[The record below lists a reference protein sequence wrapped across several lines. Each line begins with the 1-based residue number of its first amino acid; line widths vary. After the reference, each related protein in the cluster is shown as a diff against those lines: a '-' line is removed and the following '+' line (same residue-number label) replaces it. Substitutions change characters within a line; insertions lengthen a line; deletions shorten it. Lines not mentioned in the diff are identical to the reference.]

1 MKTSAAFASI
11 LVSVIALTG
20 CEDTKRVF
28 GKTKEAP
35 DEFAVYRRA
44 PLSLP
49 PDSDLRPPTPG
60 VSRPQVVNPRDQAR
74 AALSLSAKKT
84 DKVALSKSEDI
95 TRLSNGE
102 RALLALTGAN
112 KANPQIRQLV
122 EQKTAD
128 LYETNE
134 TFTDKMV
141 FWRSKNKGVVLDP
154 QKELKRIREAQ
165 SLGKPLNSKDI
176 PKDIPSVTRKR
187 KGLLEGI
194 FD

>member
-20 CEDTKRVF
+20 CEETKRVF

-74 AALSLSAKKT
+74 AALGLSAKKT
-84 DKVALSKSEDI
+84 DKVDLSKSEDI

-112 KANPQIRQLV
+112 KANPQIRKLV
-122 EQKTAD
+122 EEKTAD

-134 TFTDKMV
+134 TLTDKMV
-141 FWRSKNKGVVLDP
+141 FWRSKNKGVALDP

-165 SLGKPLNSKDI
+165 SLGKPLNSKDTPI
-176 PKDIPSVTRKR
+176 VTRR
-187 KGLLEGI
+187 KKGALEGI

>member
-20 CEDTKRVF
+20 CEETKRVF

-74 AALSLSAKKT
+74 AALGLSAKKT
-84 DKVALSKSEDI
+84 DKVDLSKSEDI

-112 KANPQIRQLV
+112 KANPQIRKLV
-122 EQKTAD
+122 EEKTAD

-134 TFTDKMV
+134 TFIDKMV
-141 FWRSKNKGVVLDP
+141 FWRSKNKGVALDP

-165 SLGKPLNSKDI
+165 SLGKPLSS
-176 PKDIPSVTRKR
+176 KDIPSVTRKR

>member
-20 CEDTKRVF
+20 CEETKRVF

-74 AALSLSAKKT
+74 AALGLSAKKT
-84 DKVALSKSEDI
+84 DKVDLSKSEDI

-112 KANPQIRQLV
+112 KANPQIRKLV
-122 EQKTAD
+122 EEKTAD

-141 FWRSKNKGVVLDP
+141 FWRSKNKGVALDP

-165 SLGKPLNSKDI
+165 SLGKPLNSNDI
-176 PKDIPSVTRKR
+176 PIVKRRK
-187 KGLLEGI
+187 KGALEGI

>member
-1 MKTSAAFASI
+1 MKTSAAFALI

-20 CEDTKRVF
+20 CEETKRVF

-35 DEFAVYRRA
+35 NEFAVYRRA

-74 AALSLSAKKT
+74 AALGLSAKKT
-84 DKVALSKSEDI
+84 DKVDLSKSEDI

-112 KANPQIRQLV
+112 KANPQIRKLV
-122 EQKTAD
+122 EEKTAE

-141 FWRSKNKGVVLDP
+141 FWRSKNKGVALDP

-165 SLGKPLNSKDI
+165 SLGKPLNSN
-176 PKDIPSVTRKR
+176 DIPSVTRKK
-187 KGLLEGI
+187 KGLLEGV

>member
-20 CEDTKRVF
+20 CEETKRVF

-74 AALSLSAKKT
+74 AALGLSAKKT
-84 DKVALSKSEDI
+84 DKVDLSKLENI
-95 TRLSNGE
+95 TKLSNGE

-112 KANPQIRQLV
+112 KAKPQIRKLV
-122 EQKTAD
+122 EEKTAD

-141 FWRSKNKGVVLDP
+141 FWRSKNKGVALDP

-165 SLGKPLNSKDI
+165 SLGKPLNSNDI
-176 PKDIPSVTRKR
+176 PIVTRKK
-187 KGLLEGI
+187 KGTLEGI

>member
-11 LVSVIALTG
+11 LISVIALTG
-20 CEDTKRVF
+20 CEETKRVF

-35 DEFAVYRRA
+35 DEFAVYPRA

-60 VSRPQVVNPRDQAR
+60 VSRPQVVNPRAQAR
-74 AALSLSAKKT
+74 AALGLSAKKT
-84 DKVALSKSEDI
+84 DKVDLSKSEDI

-112 KANPQIRQLV
+112 KANPQIRKLV
-122 EQKTAD
+122 EEKTAD

-141 FWRSKNKGVVLDP
+141 FWRSKNKGVALDP

-176 PKDIPSVTRKR
+176 PGDIPSVTRKR

>member
-1 MKTSAAFASI
+1 MKTGAAFVSI

-20 CEDTKRVF
+20 CEETKRVF

-74 AALSLSAKKT
+74 AALGLSAKIT
-84 DKVALSKSEDI
+84 DKVDLSKSEDI

-112 KANPQIRQLV
+112 KANPQIRKLV

-141 FWRSKNKGVVLDP
+141 FWRSKNKGVTLDP

>member
-11 LVSVIALTG
+11 LISVIALTG
-20 CEDTKRVF
+20 CEETKRVF
-28 GKTKEAP
+28 GKSKEAP

-49 PDSDLRPPTPG
+49 PDSGLRPPTPG

-74 AALSLSAKKT
+74 AALGLSAKKT
-84 DKVALSKSEDI
+84 DKVDLSKSEDI

-112 KANPQIRQLV
+112 KANPQIRKLV

-141 FWRSKNKGVVLDP
+141 FWRSKNKGVALDP

-165 SLGKPLNSKDI
+165 SLGKPLNSNDI
-176 PKDIPSVTRKR
+176 PIVTRR
-187 KGLLEGI
+187 KKGALEGI

>member
-11 LVSVIALTG
+11 LISVIALTG
-20 CEDTKRVF
+20 CEETKRAF
-28 GKTKEAP
+28 GKIKEAP

-60 VSRPQVVNPRDQAR
+60 VSRPQVQNPRDQAR
-74 AALSLSAKKT
+74 AALGLSAKKT
-84 DKVALSKSEDI
+84 DKVDLSKSEDI

-112 KANPQIRQLV
+112 RANPQIRLLV
-122 EQKTAD
+122 EKKTAD
-128 LYETNE
+128 LYENE
-134 TFTDKMV
+134 TFTDQMV
-141 FWRSKNKGVVLDP
+141 FWRSKKKGVVLDP
-154 QKELKRIREAQ
+154 EKELKRIREAQ
-165 SLGKPLNSKDI
+165 SLGKPLNSN
-176 PKDIPSVTRKR
+176 DIPSVTRKKK

>member
-20 CEDTKRVF
+20 CEETKRVF

-74 AALSLSAKKT
+74 AALGLSAKKT
-84 DKVALSKSEDI
+84 DKVDLSKSEDI

-112 KANPQIRQLV
+112 KANPQIRKLV

-141 FWRSKNKGVVLDP
+141 FWRSKNKGVALDP

-165 SLGKPLNSKDI
+165 SLGKPLNSN
-176 PKDIPSVTRKR
+176 DIPSVTRKK

>member
-1 MKTSAAFASI
+1 MKTSAAFVSI

-20 CEDTKRVF
+20 CEETKRVF

-74 AALSLSAKKT
+74 AALGLSAKKT
-84 DKVALSKSEDI
+84 DKVDLSKSEDI

-112 KANPQIRQLV
+112 KAKPQIRKLV
-122 EQKTAD
+122 EEKTAD

-134 TFTDKMV
+134 TLTDKMV
-141 FWRSKNKGVVLDP
+141 FWRSKNKGVALDP

-176 PKDIPSVTRKR
+176 PSVTRRK

>member
-20 CEDTKRVF
+20 CEETKRVF

>member
-20 CEDTKRVF
+20 CEETKRVF

-74 AALSLSAKKT
+74 AALGLSAKKT
-84 DKVALSKSEDI
+84 DKVDLSKSEDI

-112 KANPQIRQLV
+112 KANPQIRKLV
-122 EQKTAD
+122 EEKTAD

-141 FWRSKNKGVVLDP
+141 FWRSKNKGVALDP

-165 SLGKPLNSKDI
+165 SLGKPLSS
-176 PKDIPSVTRKR
+176 KDIPSVTRKR

>member
-20 CEDTKRVF
+20 CEETKRVF

-74 AALSLSAKKT
+74 AALGLSAKKT
-84 DKVALSKSEDI
+84 DKVDLSKSEDI

-112 KANPQIRQLV
+112 KANPQIRKLV
-122 EQKTAD
+122 EEKTAD

-141 FWRSKNKGVVLDP
+141 FWRSKNKGVALDP

-165 SLGKPLNSKDI
+165 SLGKPLNSN
-176 PKDIPSVTRKR
+176 DIPSVTRKK

>member
-1 MKTSAAFASI
+1 MKTSAAFAII
-11 LVSVIALTG
+11 LISVIALTG
-20 CEDTKRVF
+20 CEETKRVF
-28 GKTKEAP
+28 GKSKEAP

-44 PLSLP
+44 PLTLP

-60 VSRPQVVNPRDQAR
+60 VSRPQVVNPRDRAR
-74 AALSLSAKKT
+74 AALGLSAKKT
-84 DKVALSKSEDI
+84 DKVDLSKSEDI

-112 KANPQIRQLV
+112 KANPQIRNLV
-122 EQKTAD
+122 EKNTAD
-128 LYETNE
+128 LYENNE

-141 FWRSKNKGVVLDP
+141 FWRSKKKGVALDP
-154 QKELKRIREAQ
+154 EKELKRIREAQ
-165 SLGKPLNSKDI
+165 SLGKPLNSN
-176 PKDIPSVTRKR
+176 DIPSVTRKKK

>member
-20 CEDTKRVF
+20 CEETKRVF

-74 AALSLSAKKT
+74 AALGLSAKIT
-84 DKVALSKSEDI
+84 DKVDLSKSEDI

-112 KANPQIRQLV
+112 KANPQIRKLV
-122 EQKTAD
+122 EEKTAD

-134 TFTDKMV
+134 TLTDKMV
-141 FWRSKNKGVVLDP
+141 FWRSKNKGVALDP

-176 PKDIPSVTRKR
+176 PSVTRKR

>member
-20 CEDTKRVF
+20 CEETKRVF

-74 AALSLSAKKT
+74 AALGLSAKKT
-84 DKVALSKSEDI
+84 DKVDLSKSEDI

-112 KANPQIRQLV
+112 KANPQIRKLV
-122 EQKTAD
+122 EEKTAD

-134 TFTDKMV
+134 TLTDKMV
-141 FWRSKNKGVVLDP
+141 FWRSKNKGVALDP

-176 PKDIPSVTRKR
+176 PSVTRKR

>member
-20 CEDTKRVF
+20 CEETKRVF

-74 AALSLSAKKT
+74 AALGLSAKKT
-84 DKVALSKSEDI
+84 DKVDLSKSEDI

-112 KANPQIRQLV
+112 KANPQIRKLV
-122 EQKTAD
+122 VEKTAD

-141 FWRSKNKGVVLDP
+141 FWRSKKKGVALDP
-154 QKELKRIREAQ
+154 EKELKRIREAQ

-176 PKDIPSVTRKR
+176 PSVTRKR

>member
-1 MKTSAAFASI
+1 MNTSAAFASI

-20 CEDTKRVF
+20 CEETKRVF

-74 AALSLSAKKT
+74 AALGLSAKKT
-84 DKVALSKSEDI
+84 DKVDLSKSEDI

-112 KANPQIRQLV
+112 KANPQIRKLV

-141 FWRSKNKGVVLDP
+141 FWRSKNKGVALDP

-176 PKDIPSVTRKR
+176 PSVTRKR

>member
-1 MKTSAAFASI
+1 MKTSAAFALI

-20 CEDTKRVF
+20 CEETKRVF

-74 AALSLSAKKT
+74 AALGLSAKKT
-84 DKVALSKSEDI
+84 DKVDLSKSEDI

-112 KANPQIRQLV
+112 KANPQIRKLV
-122 EQKTAD
+122 EEKTAD
-128 LYETNE
+128 LYENNE
-134 TFTDKMV
+134 TFTDKMI
-141 FWRSKNKGVVLDP
+141 FWRSKSKGIALDP
-154 QKELKRIREAQ
+154 EKELKRIREAQ
-165 SLGKPLNSKDI
+165 SLGKPLNSN
-176 PKDIPSVTRKR
+176 DIPSVTRKK

>member
-20 CEDTKRVF
+20 CEETKRVF

-74 AALSLSAKKT
+74 AALGLSAKKT
-84 DKVALSKSEDI
+84 DKVDLSKSEDI

-112 KANPQIRQLV
+112 KANPQIRKLV
-122 EQKTAD
+122 EEKTAD

-134 TFTDKMV
+134 TLTDKMV
-141 FWRSKNKGVVLDP
+141 FWRSKKKGVALDP

-176 PKDIPSVTRKR
+176 PSVTRKR

>member
-11 LVSVIALTG
+11 LISVIALTG
-20 CEDTKRVF
+20 CEETKRAF

-74 AALSLSAKKT
+74 AALGLSAKIT
-84 DKVALSKSEDI
+84 DKVDLSKSEDI

-112 KANPQIRQLV
+112 KANPQIRKLV
-122 EQKTAD
+122 EEKTAD
-128 LYETNE
+128 LYENNE

-141 FWRSKNKGVVLDP
+141 FWRSKDKGVALDP
-154 QKELKRIREAQ
+154 EKELKRIREAQ
-165 SLGKPLNSKDI
+165 SLGKPLNSN
-176 PKDIPSVTRKR
+176 DIPSVTRKK

>member
-20 CEDTKRVF
+20 CEETKRVF
-28 GKTKEAP
+28 GKAKEAP

-74 AALSLSAKKT
+74 AALGLSAKKT
-84 DKVALSKSEDI
+84 DKVDLSKSEDI

-112 KANPQIRQLV
+112 KANPQIRTLV

-141 FWRSKNKGVVLDP
+141 FWRSKNKGVALDP

-165 SLGKPLNSKDI
+165 SLGKPLNSN
-176 PKDIPSVTRKR
+176 DIPSVTRKR

>member
-1 MKTSAAFASI
+1 MKTSAAFVSI

-20 CEDTKRVF
+20 CEETKRVF

-74 AALSLSAKKT
+74 AALGLPAKKT
-84 DKVALSKSEDI
+84 DKVDLSKSEDI

-112 KANPQIRQLV
+112 KANPQIRKLV
-122 EQKTAD
+122 EEKTAD

-141 FWRSKNKGVVLDP
+141 FWRSKNKGVALDP

-176 PKDIPSVTRKR
+176 PSVTRKR

>member
-20 CEDTKRVF
+20 CEETKRVF

-74 AALSLSAKKT
+74 AALGLSAKKT
-84 DKVALSKSEDI
+84 DKVDLSKSEDI

-112 KANPQIRQLV
+112 KANPQIRKLV
-122 EQKTAD
+122 EEKTAD

-141 FWRSKNKGVVLDP
+141 FWRPKNKGVALDP
-154 QKELKRIREAQ
+154 EKELKRIREAQ
-165 SLGKPLNSKDI
+165 SLGKPLNSNDI
-176 PKDIPSVTRKR
+176 PIVTRR
-187 KGLLEGI
+187 KKGALEGI

>member
-1 MKTSAAFASI
+1 MKTIAAFASI

-20 CEDTKRVF
+20 CEETKRVF

-74 AALSLSAKKT
+74 AALGLSAKKT
-84 DKVALSKSEDI
+84 DKVDLSKSEDI

-112 KANPQIRQLV
+112 KANPQIRKLV
-122 EQKTAD
+122 EQKAAD

-141 FWRSKNKGVVLDP
+141 FWRSKNKGVTLDP

>member
-1 MKTSAAFASI
+1 MKTSAAFVSI

-20 CEDTKRVF
+20 CEETKRVF

-74 AALSLSAKKT
+74 AALGLSAKKT
-84 DKVALSKSEDI
+84 DKVDLSKSEDI

-112 KANPQIRQLV
+112 KANPQIRKLV
-122 EQKTAD
+122 EEKTAD

-141 FWRSKNKGVVLDP
+141 FWRSKNKGVELDP
-154 QKELKRIREAQ
+154 EKELKRIREAQ
-165 SLGKPLNSKDI
+165 SLGKPLNSN
-176 PKDIPSVTRKR
+176 DIPSVTRKK

>member
-11 LVSVIALTG
+11 LIFVIALTG
-20 CEDTKRVF
+20 CEETKRAF
-28 GKTKEAP
+28 GKIKEAP

-60 VSRPQVVNPRDQAR
+60 VSRPQVQNPRDQAR
-74 AALSLSAKKT
+74 AALGLSAKNT
-84 DKVALSKSEDI
+84 DKVDLSKSEHI

-112 KANPQIRQLV
+112 TANPQIRNLV
-122 EQKTAD
+122 EKKTAD
-128 LYETNE
+128 LYENE

-141 FWRSKNKGVVLDP
+141 FWRSKKKGVALDP
-154 QKELKRIREAQ
+154 EKELKRIREAQ
-165 SLGKPLNSKDI
+165 SLGKPLNSN
-176 PKDIPSVTRKR
+176 DIPSVTRKK
-187 KGLLEGI
+187 KGFLEGI

>member
-1 MKTSAAFASI
+1 MKTSAAFATI
-11 LVSVIALTG
+11 LISVIALTG
-20 CEDTKRVF
+20 CEETKRVF

-44 PLSLP
+44 PLTLP

-60 VSRPQVVNPRDQAR
+60 VSRPQVVNPRDRAR
-74 AALSLSAKKT
+74 AAFGLSAKKI
-84 DKVALSKSEDI
+84 DKVDLSKSEDI

-112 KANPQIRQLV
+112 KANPQIRNLV
-122 EQKTAD
+122 EKKTAD
-128 LYETNE
+128 LYENNE

-141 FWRSKNKGVVLDP
+141 FWRSKKKGVALDP
-154 QKELKRIREAQ
+154 EKELKRIREAQ
-165 SLGKPLNSKDI
+165 SLGKPLNSN
-176 PKDIPSVTRKR
+176 DIPSVTRKK

>member
-1 MKTSAAFASI
+1 MKTSATFASFLI
-11 LVSVIALTG
+11 FIIALTG
-20 CEDTKRVF
+20 CEETKRVF

-74 AALSLSAKKT
+74 AALGLSAKKT
-84 DKVALSKSEDI
+84 DKVDLSKSEDI

-112 KANPQIRQLV
+112 KANPQIRELV
-122 EQKTAD
+122 EEKTSE
-128 LYETNE
+128 LYENNE
-134 TFTDKMV
+134 TITDKIV
-141 FWRSKNKGVVLDP
+141 FWRSRDKGVALDP
-154 QKELKRIREAQ
+154 EKELQRIREAQ
-165 SLGKPLNSKDI
+165 SLGKPLNSN
-176 PKDIPSVTRKR
+176 DIPSITRKK

>member
-20 CEDTKRVF
+20 CEETKRVF

-74 AALSLSAKKT
+74 AALGLSAKKT
-84 DKVALSKSEDI
+84 DKVDLSKLENI
-95 TRLSNGE
+95 TKLSNGE

-112 KANPQIRQLV
+112 KANPQIRKLV
-122 EQKTAD
+122 EEKTAD

-141 FWRSKNKGVVLDP
+141 FWRSKNKGVALDP

-165 SLGKPLNSKDI
+165 SLGKPLNSNDI
-176 PKDIPSVTRKR
+176 PIVKRRK
-187 KGLLEGI
+187 KGALEGI

>member
-1 MKTSAAFASI
+1 MKTSAAFVSI

-20 CEDTKRVF
+20 CEEAKRVF

-74 AALSLSAKKT
+74 AALGLSAKKT
-84 DKVALSKSEDI
+84 DKVDLSKSEDI

-112 KANPQIRQLV
+112 KANPQIRELV
-122 EQKTAD
+122 EGKTAD

-141 FWRSKNKGVVLDP
+141 FWRSKNKGVALDP

-176 PKDIPSVTRKR
+176 PRDIPSVTRKR
-187 KGLLEGI
+187 KGLFEGI

>member
-20 CEDTKRVF
+20 CEETKRVF

-74 AALSLSAKKT
+74 AALGLSAKKT
-84 DKVALSKSEDI
+84 DKVDLSKSEDI

-112 KANPQIRQLV
+112 KANPQIRKLV
-122 EQKTAD
+122 EEKTAD

-141 FWRSKNKGVVLDP
+141 FWRSKNKGVALDP
-154 QKELKRIREAQ
+154 EKELKRIREAQ

-176 PKDIPSVTRKR
+176 PSVTRER

>member
-11 LVSVIALTG
+11 LISVIALTG
-20 CEDTKRVF
+20 CEETKRVF
-28 GKTKEAP
+28 SQSKEAP

-44 PLSLP
+44 PLTLP

-74 AALSLSAKKT
+74 AALGVSAKKT
-84 DKVALSKSEDI
+84 DKVDLSKSEDI
-95 TRLSNGE
+95 TRLSIGE

-112 KANPQIRQLV
+112 KANPQIRKLV
-122 EQKTAD
+122 EEKTAD
-128 LYETNE
+128 LYENNE

-141 FWRSKNKGVVLDP
+141 FWRSKNKGVALDP
-154 QKELKRIREAQ
+154 EKELKRIREAQ
-165 SLGKPLNSKDI
+165 SLGKPLNSN
-176 PKDIPSVTRKR
+176 DIPSVTRKK

>member
-20 CEDTKRVF
+20 CEETKRVF

-74 AALSLSAKKT
+74 AALGLSAKKT
-84 DKVALSKSEDI
+84 DKVDLSKSEDI

-112 KANPQIRQLV
+112 KANPQIRKLI
-122 EQKTAD
+122 EEKTAD

-141 FWRSKNKGVVLDP
+141 FWRSKNKGVALDP

-176 PKDIPSVTRKR
+176 PSVTRKR

>member
-20 CEDTKRVF
+20 CEETKRVF

-49 PDSDLRPPTPG
+49 PDSGLRPPTPG

-74 AALSLSAKKT
+74 AALGLSAKKT
-84 DKVALSKSEDI
+84 DKVDLSKSEDI

-112 KANPQIRQLV
+112 KANPQIRKLV
-122 EQKTAD
+122 EEKTAD

-141 FWRSKNKGVVLDP
+141 FWRSKNKGVALDP

-176 PKDIPSVTRKR
+176 PSVTRKR
-187 KGLLEGI
+187 KGLLGGI

>member
-20 CEDTKRVF
+20 CEETKRVF

-49 PDSDLRPPTPG
+49 PDSNLRPPTPG

-74 AALSLSAKKT
+74 AALGLSAKKT
-84 DKVALSKSEDI
+84 DKVDLSKSEDI

-112 KANPQIRQLV
+112 KANPQIRRLV
-122 EQKTAD
+122 EEKTSD
-128 LYETNE
+128 LYENNE

-141 FWRSKNKGVVLDP
+141 FWRSKNKGVALDP

-176 PKDIPSVTRKR
+176 PSVTRKK

>member
-1 MKTSAAFASI
+1 MKTDAAFVSI

-20 CEDTKRVF
+20 CEETKRVF

-74 AALSLSAKKT
+74 AALGLSAKKT
-84 DKVALSKSEDI
+84 DKVDLSKSEDI

-112 KANPQIRQLV
+112 KAKPQIRKLV
-122 EQKTAD
+122 EEKTAD

-141 FWRSKNKGVVLDP
+141 FWRSKNKGVALDP

-176 PKDIPSVTRKR
+176 PSVTRKR

>member
-20 CEDTKRVF
+20 CEETKRVF

-35 DEFAVYRRA
+35 DEFAVYRRT

-74 AALSLSAKKT
+74 VALGLSAKKT
-84 DKVALSKSEDI
+84 DKVDLSKSEDI

-112 KANPQIRQLV
+112 KANPQIRKLV

-134 TFTDKMV
+134 SFTDKMV
-141 FWRSKNKGVVLDP
+141 FWRSKNKGVALDP

-176 PKDIPSVTRKR
+176 PSVTRKR
-187 KGLLEGI
+187 KGMLEGI